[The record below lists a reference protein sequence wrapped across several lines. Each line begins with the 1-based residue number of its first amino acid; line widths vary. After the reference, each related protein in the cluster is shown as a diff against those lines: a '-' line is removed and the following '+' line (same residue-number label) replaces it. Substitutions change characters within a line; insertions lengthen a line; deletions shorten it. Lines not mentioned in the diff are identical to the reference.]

1 MIRVSVF
8 YPSSGPENFDAGY
21 YFTNHYKLVCDRLK
35 PEGMVSAQFDKGLAG
50 GELKG
55 TRLSTPSRIW
65 CSIPCRS
72 SRRRWAS
79 MAKEIMGDVANYT
92 SIAPIIQVNEI
103 AAG

>member
-50 GELKG
+50 GDGGKPPFHAVAHLVFNSVPEFQKAMG
-55 TRLSTPSRIW
+55 VHG
-65 CSIPCRS
+65 
-72 SRRRWAS
+72 
-79 MAKEIMGDVANYT
+79 KEIMGDVANYT